1 MNKDDKDIRKEIEEL
16 EKLIEK
22 VKKQNEEERKKQTGP
37 KNTVIRINLATTY
50 SNNYWIN
57 MIFSLLINF
66 IVIFSLLQIFEFA
79 EVTNDIYIVILV
91 FGFTIMEEEIKRYLL
106 RKQLK
111 LVLYTSGLIF
121 SFINL
126 MLFYVMD
133 LFVFG
138 DAFSFLNYLYPIAFV
153 VMFQVVRAIIKNIY
167 IRLMHRAT
175 LKKIKNR

>member
-22 VKKQNEEERKKQTGP
+22 VKKQNEEEREKHKGP
-37 KNTVIRINLATTY
+37 KNTVVRINLATIY
-50 SNNYWIN
+50 SNNFWIN
-57 MIFSLLINF
+57 LIFSLLVNF
-66 IVIFSLLQIFEFA
+66 IVIFSLLKIFDFAQIS
-79 EVTNDIYIVILV
+79 NDIYIVLLV
-91 FGFTIMEEEIKRYLL
+91 FGFTIIEEEYKRFLL
-106 RKQLK
+106 RRQLK

-126 MLFYVMD
+126 LLFYVMD

-138 DAFSFLNYLYPIAFV
+138 EAFSFLNYLYPIAFV
-153 VMFQVVRAIIKNIY
+153 VMFQVVRAIIKNVYLRI
-167 IRLMHRAT
+167 MHKAT

>member
-22 VKKQNEEERKKQTGP
+22 VKKQNEEEREKQKGP
-37 KNTVIRINLATTY
+37 KNTVVRINLATIY
-50 SNNYWIN
+50 SSNYWIN
-57 MIFSLLINF
+57 LIFSLLVNF
-66 IVIFSLLQIFEFA
+66 IVIFGLLKVFDFA
-79 EVTNDIYIVILV
+79 EVSNDLYIVLMV
-91 FGFTIMEEEIKRYLL
+91 FGFTIIEEEYKKLLL
-106 RKQLK
+106 RRQLK

-126 MLFYVMD
+126 MLFYIMD

-138 DAFSFLNYLYPIAFV
+138 EEFSFLNYLYPIAFV
-153 VMFQVVRAIIKNIY
+153 VMFQVIRAILKNIY
-167 IRLMHRAT
+167 LRLMHKAM

>member
-79 EVTNDIYIVILV
+79 QVSNDIYIVILV

-126 MLFYVMD
+126 LLFYVMD

-138 DAFSFLNYLYPIAFV
+138 EAFSFLNYLYPIAFV
-153 VMFQVVRAIIKNIY
+153 VMFQVIRGIIKTMY
-167 IRLMHRAT
+167 IRIMHRAT